1 MFSPLPNR
9 RSLVSASALSVAAH
23 AVVVAVILFSLRL
36 HPVKVF
42 SLPGTDLG
50 TRVEL
55 TYLPG
60 RAPVPTPHPQ
70 IRVKPKALSGPQIA
84 PPRPVLAAAPDAAHL
99 PPLPH
104 LTVTESA
111 PSPNAF
117 LSRLG
122 YSRLQQRFRFV
133 WLGLDTDCSYHLLPQ
148 PQARSFRAPSWGSGR
163 RDRRCHHRSQ
173 RQGRRP
179 CRPAH
184 PWLRH

>member
-1 MFSPLPNR
+1 MFSPLPIR

-23 AVVVAVILFSLRL
+23 AVVVAAIFFSLRL

-60 RAPVPTPHPQ
+60 RAPVPPLSPQ

-84 PPRPVLAAAPDAAHL
+84 PPRRCWLTAPDAVHL

-111 PSPNAF
+111 PSPNVSSPASAIPDSSSGSDSF
-117 LSRLG
+117 GSGSIQIALTTYSPSPKPDLSG
-122 YSRLQQRFRFV
+122 SPM
-133 WLGLDTDCSYHLLPQ
+133 G
-148 PQARSFRAPSWGSGR
+148 FRAT
-163 RDRRCHHRSQ
+163 
-173 RQGRRP
+173 
-179 CRPAH
+179 
-184 PWLRH
+184 

>member
-36 HPVKVF
+36 HPVQVF

-60 RAPVPTPHPQ
+60 RAPVPAPHPQ

-84 PPRPVLAAAPDAAHL
+84 PPRPVLAAAPARIRS
-99 PPLPH
+99 PYPMCKR
-104 LTVTESA
+104 
-111 PSPNAF
+111 PS
-117 LSRLG
+117 
-122 YSRLQQRFRFV
+122 
-133 WLGLDTDCSYHLLPQ
+133 
-148 PQARSFRAPSWGSGR
+148 
-163 RDRRCHHRSQ
+163 
-173 RQGRRP
+173 
-179 CRPAH
+179 RPAA
-184 PWLRH
+184 LNA